1 MSILC
6 FRKWG
11 IQLPLGMQFF
21 YSHGNGLNHSRPESL
36 KSNSRSALL
45 QKQETDCIMFRWSLP
60 WMCSTL
66 PPAAPPRG
74 LCALNPQWAEGI
86 FLQNA
91 ATIQTGWSAGWQ
103 GGWGVKEE
111 QCAQDLRDLIGRL
124 KPCRCLLLL
133 LFPNMISVTAV
144 GPKESSAIWKI
155 IGDHAVFPFI
165 LFYVGLPCLKCKAT
179 KGDLWSL
186 RKSTCCFYW
195 VFKWAPKCLFSAVYF
210 LHWGKCMNIEAN
222 VMH

>member
-21 YSHGNGLNHSRPESL
+21 YSHGNGLNHSRPESS

-66 PPAAPPRG
+66 APAAPPRG

-144 GPKESSAIWKI
+144 GPKNSSDIWKNYRRLCS
-155 IGDHAVFPFI
+155 FPIYTF
-165 LFYVGLPCLKCKAT
+165 LCGA
-179 KGDLWSL
+179 SL
-186 RKSTCCFYW
+186 LE
-195 VFKWAPKCLFSAVYF
+195 V
-210 LHWGKCMNIEAN
+210 
-222 VMH
+222 

>member
-1 MSILC
+1 
-6 FRKWG
+6 
-11 IQLPLGMQFF
+11 
-21 YSHGNGLNHSRPESL
+21 
-36 KSNSRSALL
+36 
-45 QKQETDCIMFRWSLP
+45 MFRWSLP

-144 GPKESSAIWKI
+144 GPKNSSDIWKI
-155 IGDHAVFPFI
+155 IGDFVVFPFI

-186 RKSTCCFYW
+186 RKSLCCFYW
-195 VFKWAPKCLFSAVYF
+195 VGGWEGRKVYEYKSKCDALAALCRSIDFVLHLFDFSPLFVFKWAPKCLFSAVYF